1 MKRRGQNVAKGKK
14 KTIQKA
20 VVKKAA
26 AKKAPAKKTAVKKAP
41 AKKASAKKTA
51 VKKAKP
57 QKKNQAKNQA
67 KPIPKSKVM
76 PKKETAIKTAASK
89 TLVSKV
95 PKAAKAVNLSNF
107 VTPLDD
113 RVIIQP
119 ASTEKMTAGGLYIPE
134 TVSDVSGNLQGTVV
148 SVGRGHRNKKGQIRP
163 MDLKVGDR
171 VLFADYTGSKISIQN
186 HDLVIVREGDVLGVV
201 G

>member
-1 MKRRGQNVAKGKK
+1 MAKGKK